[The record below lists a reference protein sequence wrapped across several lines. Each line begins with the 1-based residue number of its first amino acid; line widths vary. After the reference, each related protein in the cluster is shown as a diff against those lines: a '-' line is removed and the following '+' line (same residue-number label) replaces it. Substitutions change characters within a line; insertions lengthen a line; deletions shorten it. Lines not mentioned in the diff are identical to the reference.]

1 MEQKIRTLIKENMV
15 AKNKNATITY
25 KNILET
31 AQKTA
36 KKTNAEVTEE
46 MLVSAVK
53 NEIKQ
58 LNDLLAF
65 VKKDSDRYAEIME
78 KLSYCKSVL
87 PAMASAEA
95 MEAYLKEQS
104 VEKNVGACMKA
115 LKAKFGANMDGK
127 EASTVAKAYCN

>member
-1 MEQKIRTLIKENMV
+1 MEQKIRALIKENMI

-58 LNDLLAF
+58 LNDLLEF
-65 VKKDSDRYAEIME
+65 VQEGSERYAEVME
-78 KLSYCKSVL
+78 KLDLCKKVL
-87 PAMASAEA
+87 PAMASAEEMA
-95 MEAYLKEQS
+95 AFLTENA
-104 VEKNVGACMKA
+104 VEKNMGACMKM
-115 LKAKFGANMDGK
+115 LKAHFGANMDGK
-127 EASTVAKAYCN
+127 EASAVAKKYCN

>member
-1 MEQKIRTLIKENMV
+1 MEQKIRMLIKENMA
-15 AKNKNATITY
+15 AKNKIATITY

-58 LNDLLAF
+58 LNDLLEF
-65 VKKDSDRYAEIME
+65 VQEGSERHAEVME
-78 KLSYCKSVL
+78 KLGYCKEVL
-87 PAMASAEA
+87 PIMANTEEMAAFLAENA
-95 MEAYLKEQS
+95 
-104 VEKNVGACMKA
+104 VEKNMGACMKA
-115 LKAKFGANMDGK
+115 LKAHFGANMDGK
-127 EASTVAKAYCN
+127 EASAVAKTYCN